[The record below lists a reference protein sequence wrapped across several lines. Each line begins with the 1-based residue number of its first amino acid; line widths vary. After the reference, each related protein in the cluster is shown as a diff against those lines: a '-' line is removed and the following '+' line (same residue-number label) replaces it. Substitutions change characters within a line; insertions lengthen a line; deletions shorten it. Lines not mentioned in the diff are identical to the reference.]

1 MQNEAEVLKG
11 EKPRLL
17 QRGPYAYDEY
27 YVKFDI
33 HWSDNGN
40 VITYGLQRYY
50 LFNDQRT
57 GPGLK
62 ETDTVLLPY
71 PTVLGFQYLL
81 STISDYQNYILDAA
95 INDALNN
102 AETTLIQKL
111 NALKI
116 LVRLKNPPN
125 KKAILAK
132 IDSIEQQAEDVFN
145 YLHVFILEVD
155 IGDLLLKTLL
165 CLSPNG
171 FSPFWEVN
179 QFNAWFGWFHDPILE
194 NVQKLLDIV
203 AVKTDGNVT
212 IPWTTAVPGTSTNMT
227 TIADTRRRFAP
238 TTTYTGKKNR
248 NQASQLIN
256 FRNMT
261 EVYNCLSPMNS
272 QNQSQYKEGE
282 EFPACEYFQS
292 DWNATVAMEKGY
304 SSPFNS
310 SYANRIRGSDGNS
323 YGRPID
329 SNKVQVFVFD
339 IFRSLFIEK
348 VSQVDWHGVTL
359 HRYQIQTKDLQNATA
374 NPENEQYYDF
384 GPSGLLNVSLASGIP
399 SFASKPHFLGGDSSL
414 VAGVEGLAPMRDVH
428 ETFIDIEPQTGVLAS
443 AHKRLQV
450 NFQVSS
456 LSFPTTKNDTLQNI
470 ENICLEINA
479 IYISIGSNITIDCN
493 LTALSP
499 ILTCLS
505 QPASYNISNDKM
517 IYPYGWADEH
527 FELPESVSRDLKST
541 LFYLEEIAD
550 AIQFWCLVIAG
561 SLFITMLSM
570 IYIVYVDRYKTIV
583 VYGGDY
589 KTATDRSYYT
599 TRQLM
604 QLNYSNHSGIGN
616 SSSNSYNEASA
627 DEYLNTS
634 CVQPLLP
641 NMDTGSPNDG
651 SDAVRSYSII

>member
-33 HWSDNGN
+33 EWSDNGN

-50 LFNDQRT
+50 LFNDQRS

-71 PTVLGFQYLL
+71 PTVLGFQFLL
-81 STISDYQNYILDAA
+81 STISDYQNYIVDVA

-102 AETTLIQKL
+102 AETTLIQNL

-116 LVRLKNPPN
+116 LVRVKNPPN

-132 IDSIEQQAEDVFN
+132 IDSIEQQAEDVFD
-145 YLHVFILEVD
+145 YLHVFILNVNV
-155 IGDLLLKTLL
+155 GDLLLKTLL

-171 FSPFWEVN
+171 FSPFWKVN

-194 NVQKLLDIV
+194 NVQLLLDKV

-227 TIADTRRRFAP
+227 TIADSRRRFAP

-261 EVYNCLSPMNS
+261 EVYNCVSPMNS
-272 QNQSQYKEGE
+272 QNLSQYKEGE

-304 SSPFNS
+304 SAPFATP
-310 SYANRIRGSDGNS
+310 YANRIRGTDGNS

-348 VSQVDWHGVTL
+348 VSQIDWHGVTL

-374 NPENEQYYDF
+374 NPDNKDYYDF
-384 GPSGLLNVSLASGIP
+384 GPSGLLNVSLASGVP

-414 VAGVEGLAPMRDVH
+414 VASVEGLTPMKDAH
-428 ETFIDIEPQTGVLAS
+428 ETYIDIEPQTGLLAS
-443 AHKRLQV
+443 ANKRLQV
-450 NFQVSS
+450 NFLVSS
-456 LSFPTTKNDTLQNI
+456 LSLPTTKSDTLQHI
-470 ENICLEINA
+470 KYICLNISA
-479 IYISIGSNITIDCN
+479 LYISVGSNTSIDCN
-493 LTALSP
+493 LTALSTV
-499 ILTCLS
+499 LTCLS
-505 QPASYNISNDKM
+505 QPASYNISNGHV

-527 FELPESVSRDLKST
+527 FELSESVSRELKSS
-541 LFYLEEIAD
+541 LFYLEDIAD
-550 AIQFWCLVIAG
+550 AIQFCCLVIAG

-570 IYIVYVDRYKTIV
+570 VYIVYVDRYKTIV
-583 VYGGDY
+583 VYGGDNY
-589 KTATDRSYYT
+589 KTAADRSYNT

-604 QLNYSNHSGIGN
+604 QLNYSNNGGSSG
-616 SSSNSYNEASA
+616 SSSHHETSV
-627 DEYLNTS
+627 DEYLNS
-634 CVQPLLP
+634 SYVQPLLSKIE
-641 NMDTGSPNDG
+641 TGSPNDG